1 MYEKLVVVTR
11 RTRLQELVAR
21 FNTRM
26 QAKFYIEHSGG
37 DFSEYE
43 EEDRAY
49 EAALAEIRRQT
60 RIGLKVQFIDRT
72 LLPTYTFLKTDIV
85 IVLGQ
90 DGVVANTAKYAG
102 EQPIIGVNPDPIR
115 YDGVL
120 VSVLPFQLGKL
131 LSETMESRE
140 QRSIV
145 TLASV
150 ELQDGQRLLAFNDL
164 FIGAKTHVS
173 ARYRMRYHDK
183 TEFQSS
189 SGVVVSTGVGSTGW
203 LSSMFNMASSV
214 SHFAGSRTA
223 GRIDSTRANSTR
235 VSSGRINLRWDDPSL
250 IFVVREPFIS
260 KHSSADIV
268 AGFIEDGDEL
278 VIESTMTGD
287 GTIFSDGVESDFI
300 AFNAGSTARIRK
312 AKQHAV
318 LVMPSAIARADAG
331 AARTEAGAA

>member
-37 DFSEYE
+37 DFGEYE
-43 EEDRAY
+43 EEERAY

-60 RIGLKVQFIDRT
+60 RIGLNVQFIDRT
-72 LLPTYTFLKTDIV
+72 LLPTFTFLKTDIV

-90 DGVVANTAKYAG
+90 DGLVANTAKYAG

-115 YDGVL
+115 YDGLL
-120 VSVLPFQLGKL
+120 VPVLPFQLRKL
-131 LSETMESRE
+131 LNDTMESRE
-140 QRSIV
+140 RRSNV

-183 TEFQSS
+183 SEFQSS
-189 SGVVVSTGVGSTGW
+189 SGVVISTGVGSTGW

-214 SHFAGSRTA
+214 SQFAGAR
-223 GRIDSTRANSTR
+223 
-235 VSSGRINLRWDDPSL
+235 SSGRINLGWDDPSL

-318 LVMPSAIARADAG
+318 LVMPSAIARA
-331 AARTEAGAA
+331 EAGAA

>member
-49 EAALAEIRRQT
+49 EAALSEIRRQT

-120 VSVLPFQLGKL
+120 VPVLPFQLGKL

-214 SHFAGSRTA
+214 SQLAGSRTA
-223 GRIDSTRANSTR
+223 ARMDSTRTNSTR

-318 LVMPSAIARADAG
+318 LVMPSAIAR
-331 AARTEAGAA
+331 TEAGAA